1 MNHKNDES
9 EIKKDVKKA
18 INDSTKVASHV
29 KANDEKAR
37 SKQLRRDN

>member
-1 MNHKNDES
+1 MNRRNDEN

-18 INDSTKVASHV
+18 VNGSINLANEVKV
-29 KANDEKAR
+29 NDAKAR